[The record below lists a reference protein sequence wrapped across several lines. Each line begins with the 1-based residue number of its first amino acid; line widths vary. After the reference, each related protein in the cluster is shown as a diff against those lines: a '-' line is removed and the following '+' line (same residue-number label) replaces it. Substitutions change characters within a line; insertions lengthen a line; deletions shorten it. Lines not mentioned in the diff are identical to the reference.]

1 MSHSFFTLTG
11 SSFTNIAEHTL
22 HELLTQYRIVDIARI
37 VKTHNGRTVVLYDSV
52 IQPDVPMTI
61 LENRLHLTYMD
72 LLVLTTMNIRTA
84 AAAEYVCG
92 THIPAGPCSLERS
105 TGAESNRDEV
115 VAAGPCSLDRSTG
128 ADLSGLGIVSA
139 GPCVTPTN
147 SDPSAGPHDGY
158 SG

>member
-11 SSFTNIAEHTL
+11 ASFTNIAEHTL
-22 HELLTQYRIVDIARI
+22 YELLSHYRIVEIARI
-37 VKTHNGRTVVLYDSV
+37 VKTYNGCTVTLYDSV

-61 LENRLHLTYMD
+61 LENRMHLTYLD
-72 LLVLTTMNIRTA
+72 LRVLTTMNIRTA

-105 TGAESNRDEV
+105 ACGYEP
-115 VAAGPCSLDRSTG
+115 VAAGPCSLQRSACG
-128 ADLSGLGIVSA
+128 
-139 GPCVTPTN
+139 N
-147 SDPSAGPHDGY
+147 ESDAAGPHNGY